1 MRAKTRI
8 SRRPSHS
15 SDHTMHIIQNG
26 WFREKFCDNG
36 TGRGN
41 LSPFLSWSRP
51 DSYWDVVVAHL
62 PLALITGIA
71 LLLPHL
77 ISCDLLPLKECTF
90 LSLTGYPCPFCGFTR
105 SFWAIAEGDW
115 GFAVNNAPLACL
127 TYIATVLL
135 FAWHITALLIRVR
148 VVSGL
153 FHLLKS
159 FHAGWLIV
167 AMLVLNW
174 AYRLGLGLK

>member
-8 SRRPSHS
+8 SRRHSHS

-77 ISCDLLPLKECTF
+77 ISYDFLPLKQCTF

-135 FAWHITALLIRVR
+135 FAWHITALLIGVR

-167 AMLVLNW
+167 AMLVLNC

>member
-1 MRAKTRI
+1 LQR
-8 SRRPSHS
+8 SHYS
-15 SDHTMHIIQNG
+15 GYQMHIIPNG
-26 WFREKFCDNG
+26 WFRERFF
-36 TGRGN
+36 
-41 LSPFLSWSRP
+41 LFLSWTRP
-51 DSYWDVVVAHL
+51 ESYWDVVVAHL

-77 ISCDLLPLKECTF
+77 ISCDSLPLQKCTF

-115 GFAVNNAPLACL
+115 GFAFYNAPLACL
-127 TYIATVLL
+127 TYIATALL
-135 FAWHITALLIRVR
+135 FAWHMTALLMGVR

-153 FHLLKS
+153 LHLLKS

-167 AMLVLNW
+167 AMFILNW
-174 AYRLGLGLK
+174 VYRLGLGLK